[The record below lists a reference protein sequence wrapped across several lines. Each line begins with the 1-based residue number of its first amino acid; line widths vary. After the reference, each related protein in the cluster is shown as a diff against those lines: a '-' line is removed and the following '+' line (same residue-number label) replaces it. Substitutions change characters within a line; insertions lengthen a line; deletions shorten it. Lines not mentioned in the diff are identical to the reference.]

1 MGGLVPSIPARFL
14 IGLFKEFL
22 MYTPQFSDTATI
34 AVRRLAWAFR
44 KSMPKTVDLMV
55 GLMPSIVDPAKVCM
69 SCQDNTKCRLCIF
82 SRKLAQQEQAALA
95 AL

>member
-1 MGGLVPSIPARFL
+1 VAWFHPYPPGYLSGFL
-14 IGLFKEFL
+14 EEFF

-55 GLMPSIVDPAKVCM
+55 GLMPSVVDTSKVCM
-69 SCQDNTKCRLCIF
+69 SCKDNTKCRLCIF
-82 SRKLAQQEQAALA
+82 SRKLTQQEQAALA

>member
-1 MGGLVPSIPARFL
+1 
-14 IGLFKEFL
+14 
-22 MYTPQFSDTATI
+22 
-34 AVRRLAWAFR
+34 
-44 KSMPKTVDLMV
+44 MPKTVDLMV

-82 SRKLAQQEQAALA
+82 SRKLTRQEQAALA